1 MPSLQS
7 LLDQVDGLT
16 QEIVELEQAMVRIP
30 TINTGYMPTGDE
42 TKLTDF
48 IAKWLKSEKLTSH
61 TLARDPERA
70 NIISV
75 YPGDIERS
83 KLMLMSHTDVV
94 PVENYSKWE
103 HEPFAAEISGGRI
116 YGRGASDCK
125 ALLTC
130 QLMALALLKRNNVRL
145 KHSLR
150 LVSGADEEHGGR
162 WGFGWLADKHPESL
176 ESDFAVNEGG
186 GSPVEVGNT
195 LSYLLGTGEK
205 GRLEIKITFR
215 GDSAHASVPWQ
226 GRNASYALAKAL
238 GAIEKYEPER
248 DTSLPIFEHLG
259 KFAIEEKP
267 TPQNIDRMVAE
278 LNKTSPRLGSLLR
291 ALSRMVLTP
300 TMINGGIKSNSVPE
314 TFTLVCDVRTLP
326 FQGEDYVRKQLD
338 EVLGGIE
345 GVEYE
350 IDYMSVPNSSPFETP
365 LAEAIKRA
373 QALAVQ
379 RDDIQW
385 VPAIS
390 NGFTDSRFTRNLG
403 IITYGFSGSH
413 PDDDPMLSRAHGTDE
428 SVGIASLISGT
439 KCMIALAY
447 DLCEGK

>member
-7 LLDQVDGLT
+7 LVDQVDGLT

-48 IAKWLKSEKLTSH
+48 IAEWLSSEGLTSQ

-70 NIISV
+70 NIISI

-83 KLMLMSHTDVV
+83 RLMLMSHTDVV
-94 PVENYSKWE
+94 PVEDYSKWK
-103 HEPFAAEISGGRI
+103 HEPFAAEIVGGRI

-130 QLMALALLKRNNVRL
+130 QLMAMALLKRNNVRL

-162 WGFGWLADKHPESL
+162 WGFGWLADNHPESL

-186 GSPVEVGNT
+186 GTPVEVGNT

-205 GRLEIKITFR
+205 GRLEIKISFR

-238 GAIEKYEPER
+238 GAIEQYEPER

-267 TPQNIDRMVAE
+267 TPQNIDAIVAE
-278 LNKTSPRLGSLLR
+278 TEKTSPRLASLLR

-300 TMINGGIKSNSVPE
+300 TMIHGGIKSNSVPE

-326 FQGEDYVRKQLD
+326 FQSEEYVRKQLD

-350 IDYMSVPNSSPFETP
+350 VDYMSVPNSSAFETP

-385 VPAIS
+385 VPAVS

-403 IITYGFSGSH
+403 IVTYGFSGSH

-439 KCMIALAY
+439 KCMLALAY